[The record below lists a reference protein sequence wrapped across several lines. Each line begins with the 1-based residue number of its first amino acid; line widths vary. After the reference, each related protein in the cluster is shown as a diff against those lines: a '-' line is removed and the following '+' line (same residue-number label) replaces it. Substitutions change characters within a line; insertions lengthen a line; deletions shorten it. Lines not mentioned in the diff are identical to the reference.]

1 MATIERDYDRL
12 DVDTR
17 AGRAHY
23 AIAFALK
30 GKPAPCMTGHGDD
43 WLSGDRETRRQAVQ
57 ACSHCPAMTSCR
69 NFAKATRAEFGVF
82 GGEDFT
88 RP

>member
-1 MATIERDYDRL
+1 
-12 DVDTR
+12 
-17 AGRAHY
+17 
-23 AIAFALK
+23 
-30 GKPAPCMTGHGDD
+30 MTGHGDD